1 MKLGQV
7 GKQLSDVQRGLLVGL
22 TKLPAFEVLKH
33 IFEEELEEMNIEL
46 LNVASGDEKT
56 IVAKHHMAKAAT
68 MFYARAMNRILN
80 EESMFGSKVEES
92 KVQPDLTEAL
102 LND

>member
-7 GKQLSDVQRGLLVGL
+7 GKQLSDSERGQLIGL
-22 TKLPAFEVLKH
+22 TKQPGFEVLKH

-56 IVAKHHMAKAAT
+56 IISKHNMAKAAT
-68 MFYARAMNRILN
+68 MFYARTMNRITQ
-80 EESMFGSKVEES
+80 EESYFGSKVEER
-92 KVQPDLTEAL
+92 KVQPDTTEAL
-102 LND
+102 FQ